1 MKIFF
6 SNVSLFLILS
16 FCACKSPPEPIARIV
31 EYQYFVTL
39 PKDYDQRES
48 CPLILYLHG
57 RSMGSSD
64 VTYHNSYGIGLY
76 AEQND
81 DFPFIVV
88 APQSSD
94 EWFTEPLKNILDDV
108 IQKYKVDEDRIY
120 CSGYSLGGYG
130 TFLMAFDYPTLF
142 AAIAV
147 VSGYGLPDKAC
158 TIKDLPVWIFHDS
171 GDPEVPYYMAQ
182 DMEQALKDC
191 GGDVRFSTFY
201 LNSHGT
207 HAQAYSDP
215 QLYEWFLSH
224 TSSGGF

>member
-1 MKIFF
+1 MKSFLSKVSIF
-6 SNVSLFLILS
+6 VLLIP
-16 FCACKSPPEPIARIV
+16 FGCKSPPEPVTRIV
-31 EYQYFVTL
+31 DYNYFVTL

-57 RSMGSSD
+57 AGMGSLD
-64 VTYHNSYGIGLY
+64 TTYHNAYGIGLY
-76 AEQND
+76 AEQHE

-94 EWFTEPLKNILDDV
+94 EWFTEPLKNILDEV
-108 IQKYKVDEDRIY
+108 INEFKVDEDRMY

-158 TIKDLPVWIFHDS
+158 TIKYLPVWMFHDS
-171 GDPEVPYYMAQ
+171 GDPEVPFYMAQ
-182 DMEQALKDC
+182 DMEQALKNC
-191 GGDVRFSTFY
+191 GGDVRFSTFN

-207 HAQAYSDP
+207 HAEAYSGAE
-215 QLYEWFLSH
+215 LYEWFLSH
-224 TSSGGF
+224 SRDGG